1 MKNQDVEIVFIWFGV
16 LIWGSYIGV
25 NHGDCLFQNSFYK
38 FLTFLKKTSTMQHFT
53 EYHYHALAEGP
64 YHYLQILYKMHEWV
78 YRAADPELGSF
89 VIQLSF
95 YS

>member
-1 MKNQDVEIVFIWFGV
+1 
-16 LIWGSYIGV
+16 
-25 NHGDCLFQNSFYK
+25 
-38 FLTFLKKTSTMQHFT
+38 MQHFT

-64 YHYLQILYKMHEWV
+64 YHYLQILYKMHERV

-95 YS
+95 DS